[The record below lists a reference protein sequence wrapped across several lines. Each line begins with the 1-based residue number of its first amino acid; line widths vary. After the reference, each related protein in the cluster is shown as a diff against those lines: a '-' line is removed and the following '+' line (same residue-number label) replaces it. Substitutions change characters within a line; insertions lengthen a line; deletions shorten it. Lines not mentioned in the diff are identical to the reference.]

1 MIRLMKYLKKKDVI
15 FVIIVTILVVLQ
27 VYLELKMPDYSMQL
41 TSILALNNVEMK
53 DVLYNGGMMLLCAFA
68 IMILAIICSY
78 LAARIS
84 SNFGK
89 NLRENLFKKIE
100 GFSSE
105 EINGFSTASLI
116 TRSTNDVVQMQ
127 NFISMGLQL
136 IIRAPVMAIMGLIK
150 ISSTSIY
157 WTNATLIAICII
169 LAVVIII
176 ICTCLPKFKKIQKL
190 TDNLNN
196 AVRENITGVRVIRA
210 FNAEDYQEDKF
221 EKVNSEITKTQLFTN
236 RIMGVLSPTM
246 TIVMQG
252 LVLVIYIIA
261 GYLINNIELSKAL
274 SLEEF
279 DLGMIKRSQLLG
291 QMTAFTTYAMK
302 IVMSFMMLVM
312 IFIILPRIIV
322 SSKRINEV
330 LDTKTKIID
339 GLSIEE
345 DSHQGKIV
353 FDNVNFS
360 YPNASSYALRDI
372 CLEINPGETIAFIGA
387 TGSGKTT
394 LVNLLNRFYDVS
406 IGQILIDDINVKD
419 YKIKDLNDKISL
431 ASQKAVMFKGTIKD
445 NIAYGV
451 EDEKID
457 VERINEAL
465 KVACAEEF
473 VSKLDNG
480 IDSKVAQGGTNF
492 SGGQKQ
498 RLSIARAIYKRS
510 EILIFDD
517 TFSALDYKTDQLVRR
532 NIKQFAKNSTIIIVA
547 QRIGTIKNAD
557 KIVVLDDGQIVGIG
571 THEELIENCQL
582 YKEIALS
589 QLSKEEL

>member
-279 DLGMIKRSQLLG
+279 ELGMIKRSQLLG

-345 DSHQGKIV
+345 DSHQGKII

>member
-279 DLGMIKRSQLLG
+279 ELGMIKRSQLLG

-571 THEELIENCQL
+571 TH
-582 YKEIALS
+582 
-589 QLSKEEL
+589 

>member
-261 GYLINNIELSKAL
+261 GYLINNIELSKDL

-279 DLGMIKRSQLLG
+279 ELGMIKRSQLLG

-498 RLSIARAIYKRS
+498 RLSVARAIYKRS
-510 EILIFDD
+510 KILIFDD

>member
-451 EDEKID
+451 ENEKID

-510 EILIFDD
+510 KILIFDD

>member
-279 DLGMIKRSQLLG
+279 ELGMIKRSQLLG

-419 YKIKDLNDKISL
+419 YKIKDLNDP
-431 ASQKAVMFKGTIKD
+431 
-445 NIAYGV
+445 
-451 EDEKID
+451 
-457 VERINEAL
+457 
-465 KVACAEEF
+465 
-473 VSKLDNG
+473 
-480 IDSKVAQGGTNF
+480 
-492 SGGQKQ
+492 
-498 RLSIARAIYKRS
+498 
-510 EILIFDD
+510 
-517 TFSALDYKTDQLVRR
+517 
-532 NIKQFAKNSTIIIVA
+532 
-547 QRIGTIKNAD
+547 
-557 KIVVLDDGQIVGIG
+557 
-571 THEELIENCQL
+571 
-582 YKEIALS
+582 
-589 QLSKEEL
+589 

>member
-68 IMILAIICSY
+68 IMLLAIICSY
-78 LAARIS
+78 LAARIL

-279 DLGMIKRSQLLG
+279 ELGMIKRSQLLG

>member
-261 GYLINNIELSKAL
+261 GYLINNIELSKDL

-279 DLGMIKRSQLLG
+279 ELGMIKRSQLLG

>member
-279 DLGMIKRSQLLG
+279 ELGMIKRSQLLG

>member
-261 GYLINNIELSKAL
+261 GYLINNIELSKDL

-279 DLGMIKRSQLLG
+279 ELGMIKRSQLLG

-345 DSHQGKIV
+345 DSHQGKII

>member
-261 GYLINNIELSKAL
+261 GYLINNIELSKDL

-279 DLGMIKRSQLLG
+279 ELGMIKRSQLLG

-345 DSHQGKIV
+345 DSHQGKII

-510 EILIFDD
+510 KILIFDD